1 MKYRRIFFILVLFI
15 FSFSL
20 FAFSAFSETTENVD
34 SIGKKLVQQLWVD
47 MKANNWKEIEKQM
60 GSGFQSV
67 HQDGTRDKDAQI
79 ELIKALDLGDYTI
92 SNYTVTME
100 GPIIIVT
107 YKVTVEETLAG
118 TRLPERTVMRLSAW
132 VKSGDG
138 WKWIIHANL
147 TPMK

>member
-1 MKYRRIFFILVLFI
+1 MMKFRKIFFIIVLFI

-20 FAFSAFSETTENVD
+20 FAFSETTENID
-34 SIGKKLVQQLWVD
+34 ITGKELVQQLWVNF
-47 MKANNWKEIEKQM
+47 KTNNWEEIEKQM

-79 ELIKALDLGDYTI
+79 ELLKGLDLSDYTI
-92 SNYTVTME
+92 SDYTVTAE
-100 GPIIIVT
+100 GPVIIVT
-107 YKVTVEETLAG
+107 YKITVEETLEG

-132 VKSGDG
+132 VKSGDD

-147 TPMK
+147 TAMK

>member
-1 MKYRRIFFILVLFI
+1 MKFRKIFFILVLFI

-20 FAFSAFSETTENVD
+20 FAFTETTENID

-47 MKANNWKEIEKQM
+47 FKTNNWEEIEKQM

-79 ELIKALDLGDYTI
+79 ELIKGLDLGDYTI
-92 SNYTVTME
+92 SDYTVTAE
-100 GPIIIVT
+100 GPVIIVT
-107 YKVTVEETLAG
+107 YKITVEETLAG

-132 VKSGDG
+132 VKIEDD

-147 TPMK
+147 TAMK

>member
-1 MKYRRIFFILVLFI
+1 MKFRKIFFILVLFI

-20 FAFSAFSETTENVD
+20 FAFSETTENID
-34 SIGKKLVQQLWVD
+34 ITGKELVQQLWVNF
-47 MKANNWKEIEKQM
+47 KTNNWEEIEKQM

-79 ELIKALDLGDYTI
+79 ELLKGLDLSDYTI
-92 SNYTVTME
+92 SDYTVTAE
-100 GPIIIVT
+100 GPVIIVT
-107 YKVTVEETLAG
+107 YKITVEETLEG

-132 VKSGDG
+132 VKSGDD

-147 TPMK
+147 TAMK

>member
-1 MKYRRIFFILVLFI
+1 MKFRKIFFILVLFI

-20 FAFSAFSETTENVD
+20 FAFTETTENID

-47 MKANNWKEIEKQM
+47 FKTNNWEEIEKQM

-79 ELIKALDLGDYTI
+79 ELIKDLDLGDYTI
-92 SNYTVTME
+92 SDYTVTAE
-100 GPIIIVT
+100 GPVIIVT
-107 YKVTVEETLAG
+107 YKITVEETLAG
-118 TRLPERTVMRLSAW
+118 IRLPERTVMRLSAW
-132 VKSGDG
+132 VKIEDD

-147 TPMK
+147 TAMK

>member
-138 WKWIIHANL
+138 WK
-147 TPMK
+147 

>member
-1 MKYRRIFFILVLFI
+1 MMKVRKIFLILVLCI

-20 FAFSAFSETTENVD
+20 FALSEAAEDVD
-34 SIGKKLVQQLWVD
+34 STGRKLVQQLWVNF
-47 MKANNWKEIEKQM
+47 KTNNWEELEKQM

-67 HQDGTRDKDAQI
+67 HQDGTRDKDAQL
-79 ELIKALDLGDYTI
+79 ELIKGLHLSDYTI
-92 SNYTVTME
+92 SDYTVTAE
-100 GPIIIVT
+100 GPVIIVT

-132 VKSGDG
+132 IKSEDG

-147 TPMK
+147 TAMK

>member
-1 MKYRRIFFILVLFI
+1 MMKFRKIFFILVLFI

-20 FAFSAFSETTENVD
+20 FAFSETTENID
-34 SIGKKLVQQLWVD
+34 ITGKELVQQLWVNF
-47 MKANNWKEIEKQM
+47 KTNNWEEIEKQM

-79 ELIKALDLGDYTI
+79 ELLKGLDLSDYII
-92 SNYTVTME
+92 SDYTVTAE
-100 GPIIIVT
+100 GPVIIVT
-107 YKVTVEETLAG
+107 YKITVEETLEG

-132 VKSGDG
+132 VKSGDD

-147 TPMK
+147 TAMK

>member
-1 MKYRRIFFILVLFI
+1 MMKFRKIFFILVLFI

-20 FAFSAFSETTENVD
+20 FAFTETTENID
-34 SIGKKLVQQLWVD
+34 ITGKELVQQLWVNF
-47 MKANNWKEIEKQM
+47 KTNNWEEIEKQM

-79 ELIKALDLGDYTI
+79 ELLKGLDLSDYTI
-92 SNYTVTME
+92 SDYTVTAE
-100 GPIIIVT
+100 GPVIIVT
-107 YKVTVEETLAG
+107 YKITVEETLEG

-132 VKSGDG
+132 VKSGDD

-147 TPMK
+147 TAMK

>member
-1 MKYRRIFFILVLFI
+1 MMKFRKIFFILVLFI

-20 FAFSAFSETTENVD
+20 FAFSETTENID
-34 SIGKKLVQQLWVD
+34 ITGKELVQQLWVNF
-47 MKANNWKEIEKQM
+47 KTNNWEEIEKQM

-79 ELIKALDLGDYTI
+79 ELIKGLDLGDYTI
-92 SNYTVTME
+92 SDYTVTAE
-100 GPIIIVT
+100 GPVIIVT
-107 YKVTVEETLAG
+107 YKITVEETLEG

-132 VKSGDG
+132 VKSGDD

-147 TPMK
+147 TAMK

>member
-1 MKYRRIFFILVLFI
+1 MKYRKIFFILVLFI

-20 FAFSAFSETTENVD
+20 FAFSETTENVD

-47 MKANNWKEIEKQM
+47 MKANNWMEIEKQM
-60 GSGFQSV
+60 GSGFQSI

-79 ELIKALDLGDYTI
+79 ELIKGLDLSDYTI
-92 SNYTVTME
+92 SDYTVTTE
-100 GPIIIVT
+100 GPVIIVT
-107 YKVTVEETLAG
+107 YKITVEETLAG

-132 VKSGDG
+132 VKSDDG

>member
-1 MKYRRIFFILVLFI
+1 MMKFKKIFFILVLFI

-20 FAFSAFSETTENVD
+20 FAFSETTENID
-34 SIGKKLVQQLWVD
+34 ITGKELVQQLWVNF
-47 MKANNWKEIEKQM
+47 KTNNWEEIEKQM

-79 ELIKALDLGDYTI
+79 ELLKGLDLSDYTI
-92 SNYTVTME
+92 SDYTVTAE
-100 GPIIIVT
+100 GPVIIVT
-107 YKVTVEETLAG
+107 YKITVEETLEG

-132 VKSGDG
+132 VKSGDD

-147 TPMK
+147 TAMK

>member
-1 MKYRRIFFILVLFI
+1 MMKFRKIFFILVLFI

-20 FAFSAFSETTENVD
+20 FAFTETTENID

-47 MKANNWKEIEKQM
+47 FKTNNWEEIEKQM

-79 ELIKALDLGDYTI
+79 ELIKGLDLGDYTI
-92 SNYTVTME
+92 SDYTVTAE
-100 GPIIIVT
+100 GPVIIVT
-107 YKVTVEETLAG
+107 YKITVEETLAG

-132 VKSGDG
+132 VKIEDD

-147 TPMK
+147 TAMK

>member
-1 MKYRRIFFILVLFI
+1 MMKFRKIFFILVLFI

-20 FAFSAFSETTENVD
+20 FAFTETTENID
-34 SIGKKLVQQLWVD
+34 ITGKELVQQLWVNF
-47 MKANNWKEIEKQM
+47 KTNNWEEIEKQM

-79 ELIKALDLGDYTI
+79 ELLKGLDLSDYTI
-92 SNYTVTME
+92 SDYTVTAE
-100 GPIIIVT
+100 GPVIIVT
-107 YKVTVEETLAG
+107 YKITVEETLEG

-132 VKSGDG
+132 VKSGDD

>member
-1 MKYRRIFFILVLFI
+1 MKFRKIFFILVLFI

-20 FAFSAFSETTENVD
+20 FAFSETTENID
-34 SIGKKLVQQLWVD
+34 ITGKELVQQLWVNF
-47 MKANNWKEIEKQM
+47 KTNNWEEIEKQM

-79 ELIKALDLGDYTI
+79 ELLKGLDLSDYII
-92 SNYTVTME
+92 SDYTVTAE
-100 GPIIIVT
+100 GPVIIVT
-107 YKVTVEETLAG
+107 YKITVEETLEG

-132 VKSGDG
+132 VKSGDD

-147 TPMK
+147 TAMK

>member
-20 FAFSAFSETTENVD
+20 FAFSAFSETTENID

>member
-1 MKYRRIFFILVLFI
+1 MMKFRKIFFILVLFI

-20 FAFSAFSETTENVD
+20 FAFSETTENID
-34 SIGKKLVQQLWVD
+34 ITGKELVQQLWVNF
-47 MKANNWKEIEKQM
+47 KTNNWEEIEKQM

-79 ELIKALDLGDYTI
+79 ELLKGLDLSDYTI
-92 SNYTVTME
+92 SDYTVTAE
-100 GPIIIVT
+100 GPVIIVT
-107 YKVTVEETLAG
+107 YKITVEETLEG

-132 VKSGDG
+132 VKSGDD

-147 TPMK
+147 TAMK